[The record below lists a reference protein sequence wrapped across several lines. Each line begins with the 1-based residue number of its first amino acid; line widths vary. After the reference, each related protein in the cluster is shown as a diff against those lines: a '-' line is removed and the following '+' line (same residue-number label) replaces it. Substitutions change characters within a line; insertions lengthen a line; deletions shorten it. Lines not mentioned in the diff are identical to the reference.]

1 MKEWYSAKEL
11 VGIGKLSIHSS
22 NINRQARKENWEF
35 RAISGVKGGGI
46 EYAFH
51 SLPQDTQQELRLRF
65 ALTQVAETTEQPKAK
80 ASLGTALNNA
90 SNKEREEAAKKAEAV
105 RVLQSHLSVGLS
117 FSLSLQLTSEQQG
130 VSEGSLKNW
139 YYKVRDHNVHEW
151 QALLI
156 KKTGKQAK
164 PNQKAFIEQEAWDVF
179 LADYL
184 RPEQPT
190 LNACYR
196 RTLTIAK
203 QMGWEMASKGTFQ
216 RRLKEIPYEVILLR
230 RKGANAVAKL
240 VPALRRT
247 VKDLFAMEWL
257 NGDGYQHNVFVR
269 FPNGEIGR
277 PKTWF
282 WQGVDH

>member
-1 MKEWYSAKEL
+1 MDLWFSAGDL
-11 VGIGKLSIHSS
+11 IDLSGMPTTPQGV
-22 NINRQARKENWEF
+22 NKKARAENWLKRKKE
-35 RAISGVKGGGI
+35 GTKGGGV
-46 EYAFH
+46 EYHFDN
-51 SLPQDTQQELRLRF
+51 LPPEAQQELRLRF

-230 RKGANAVAKL
+230 RKA
-240 VPALRRT
+240 
-247 VKDLFAMEWL
+247 E
-257 NGDGYQHNVFVR
+257 
-269 FPNGEIGR
+269 
-277 PKTWF
+277 
-282 WQGVDH
+282 